1 MSFSTSQAE
10 TVGKDKNPHKTHTP
24 KRRKAPTGS
33 RGTFFIKNQ
42 STYYLSTIAVRI
54 KCEAQ
59 GETQCVLERVVLAQ
73 GGEVGKVK
81 REEAVLYAQAK
92 VARICDCLWKHFP
105 RKGLRGQRRGRCTNI
120 RHPWRGSAL
129 AIPLRIRLQHR
140 QSWKTYR

>member
-1 MSFSTSQAE
+1 MSLSTSQAE

-81 REEAVLYAQAK
+81 REEAVLYAQAEGDK
-92 VARICDCLWKHFP
+92 FAIAFGSIFQEKACAGSEEVVVPIFDT
-105 RKGLRGQRRGRCTNI
+105 RGEVQ
-120 RHPWRGSAL
+120 L
-129 AIPLRIRLQHR
+129 LQFL
-140 QSWKTYR
+140 